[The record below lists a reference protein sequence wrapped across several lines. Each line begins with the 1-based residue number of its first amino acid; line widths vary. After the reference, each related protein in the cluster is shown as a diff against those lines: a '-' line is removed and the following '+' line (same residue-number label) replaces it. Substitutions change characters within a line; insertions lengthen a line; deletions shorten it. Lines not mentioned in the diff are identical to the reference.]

1 MQLLSKFIK
10 HVLKVSIMKIL
21 VIGANGTVGQTVVK
35 ELSLRHEIILVGKSK
50 GDYLVDLANPA
61 SIADLYSKVGM
72 VDAIV
77 CAAGSGYFAAMEQLT
92 PDNFKAGL
100 DEKLLGQIN
109 LVLLGQKFLTDNGS
123 FTLISGILSEEP
135 ILQGLNSSTINAAI
149 EGFVVAAA
157 IELPRGIRINVISP
171 TMLTESIDSYG
182 AFFRGFEPVDGYKVA
197 LAYSKSV
204 EGANTGQIYKV
215 R

>member
-1 MQLLSKFIK
+1 MQLLFKFIK

-61 SIADLYSKVGM
+61 SIADLYFKVGM

-77 CAAGSGYFAAMEQLT
+77 CAAGSGYFAPMEQLT